1 MLTIRQSQFASME
14 KSAFEEWFARH
25 LDAYF
30 PQLREL
36 YPGEGHRQFID
47 HGIKRARSHGFS
59 KVRIWRTG

>member
-1 MLTIRQSQFASME
+1 ME